1 VEWVF
6 VGIAVVVLFGVYLSW
21 TAGRLDRLHA
31 RVDAARAVLDAQLFR
46 RSGAALDVASG
57 GLLDPASAMLVADA
71 ASRARTADPKRA
83 EKATTGLSGFREEPG
98 TGLGS
103 QREQAESDLTEAL
116 AETLAD
122 AVYVARLREEEG
134 AGAALDE
141 LAAACRQ
148 VGHAR
153 RFHNDTVRAARRLR
167 RKNMVR
173 WLRLAGH
180 APWPETVEFDDA
192 VPQGLGG

>member
-1 VEWVF
+1 MEWV
-6 VGIAVVVLFGVYLSW
+6 VVVGLAVAALLGVYLSW

-31 RVDAARAVLDAQLFR
+31 RVDAARGVLDAQLHR

-71 ASRARTADPKRA
+71 ASRARTIDPQRA
-83 EKATTGLSGFREEPG
+83 ENAATGLSGFREQPG

-103 QREQAESDLTEAL
+103 GREQAESDLTQAL
-116 AETLAD
+116 VETLDDPGYIAE
-122 AVYVARLREEEG
+122 LRAEG
-134 AGAALDE
+134 AGDALDD

-167 RKNMVR
+167 RKYVVR
-173 WLRLAGH
+173 WLRLAGR

-192 VPQGLGG
+192 IPKGLG

>member
-1 VEWVF
+1 MEWVIA
-6 VGIAVVVLFGVYLSW
+6 GIAVVALLGVYLSW

-31 RVDAARAVLDAQLFR
+31 RVDAARGVLDAQLHR
-46 RSGAALDVASG
+46 RSGAALDMASG

-71 ASRARTADPKRA
+71 ASRARTVDPHRA
-83 EKATTGLSGFREEPG
+83 EDAATGLSGFREHPG

-103 QREQAESDLTEAL
+103 GREQAESDLTQAL
-116 AETLAD
+116 GQTLNDPGYIAE
-122 AVYVARLREEEG
+122 LRAEG
-134 AGAALDE
+134 AGDALDD

-167 RKNMVR
+167 RKPVVR

-180 APWPETVEFDDA
+180 APWPETVEFDDE
-192 VPQGLGG
+192 VPKGLG

>member
-1 VEWVF
+1 MQWLIVA
-6 VGIAVVVLFGVYLSW
+6 GAIVVLLGIYLSW

-31 RVDAARAVLDAQLFR
+31 RVDAARGVLDAQLHR

-71 ASRARTADPKRA
+71 ASRARTVDPHRTENPA
-83 EKATTGLSGFREEPG
+83 TGLSGFREEPG
-98 TGLGS
+98 TGLGGE
-103 QREQAESDLTEAL
+103 REQAESDLTQAL
-116 AETLAD
+116 VETLDDPGYIAE
-122 AVYVARLREEEG
+122 LRAEG
-134 AGAALDE
+134 AGEALDD
-141 LAAACRQ
+141 LASACRQ

-167 RKNMVR
+167 RKPVVR
-173 WLRLAGH
+173 WLRLAGR

-192 VPQGLGG
+192 VPKGLGG

>member
-1 VEWVF
+1 MEWVIVA
-6 VGIAVVVLFGVYLSW
+6 VGVAVVLGVYLSW

-31 RVDAARAVLDAQLFR
+31 RVDAARGVLDAQLHR

-71 ASRARTADPKRA
+71 ATRARTADPERA
-83 EKATTGLSGFREEPG
+83 QDPATGLSGFREQPG

-103 QREQAESDLTEAL
+103 EREQAESDLTQALVETLDDPAYL
-116 AETLAD
+116 AE
-122 AVYVARLREEEG
+122 LRSEG
-134 AGAALDE
+134 GGDALDD

-148 VGHAR
+148 AGHAR

-167 RKNMVR
+167 RKQVVR
-173 WLRLAGH
+173 LLRLAGR

-192 VPQGLGG
+192 MPKGLGG